1 MKKLVVFAALAVLG
15 IGCGGG
21 DDGPPPGTAPSA
33 NFSYNYV
40 DDNPANGKLD
50 IDEEITFTDTSTPG
64 SSAIDT
70 WAWTF
75 AGGSPASSAVQ
86 SPPVVTFSTAGFH
99 DVTLMVTNT
108 ELLSDTIVIP
118 IAINDPLDVTK
129 PTLDVT
135 SVVIK
140 GTATDNVAVTSLTDD
155 VAAGDIS
162 DDGTADEASETFTTH
177 PVTMGAGPGDS
188 TGSVTISADDAANNG
203 PTDVTINI
211 TETVVP

>member
-1 MKKLVVFAALAVLG
+1 MKKLMLFAALAAIGV
-15 IGCGGG
+15 GCGGS
-21 DDGPPPGTAPSA
+21 DGPPPGTGPTA
-33 NFSYNYV
+33 NFTYNYV
-40 DDNPANGKLD
+40 DDGPANGKLD
-50 IDEEITFTDTSTPG
+50 IGESVTFTDTSVQG

-75 AGGSPASSAVQ
+75 AGGAPASSAVQ
-86 SPPVVTFSTAGFH
+86 APPAVTFAAAGFH
-99 DVTLMVTNT
+99 DVTLTVTNT
-108 ELLSDTIVIP
+108 ELLSDPITIS
-118 IAINDPLDVTK
+118 IAVNDPTDVTK

-162 DDGTADEASETFTTH
+162 DDGTADEASEAFTTH
-177 PVTMGAGPGDS
+177 AVTMGAGPGDS
-188 TGSVTISADDAANNG
+188 TGSVTISADDAAANG
-203 PTDVTINI
+203 PTDVTVNI